1 MTGKKSFLEQAE
13 EGLRWSVVSAA
24 LVYLVLG
31 LVLILRPHDSS
42 IFLCYIIGI
51 ALTVYGVF
59 QLISFFFTAANSG
72 AGALSGVLATA
83 FGVYTLFQPA
93 AIQGI
98 LFITFGILIVLNS
111 FAALRHASLLKS
123 FAFPGWWVF
132 SLISVLTALVGF
144 LMIFNYELFGSF
156 LMIAAGCI
164 MVYEALSGLWVVH
177 KIVSLKKELTKE

>member
-1 MTGKKSFLEQAE
+1 M
-13 EGLRWSVVSAA
+13 
-24 LVYLVLG
+24 
-31 LVLILRPHDSS
+31 
-42 IFLCYIIGI
+42 
-51 ALTVYGVF
+51 
-59 QLISFFFTAANSG
+59 
-72 AGALSGVLATA
+72 
-83 FGVYTLFQPA
+83 
-93 AIQGI
+93 
-98 LFITFGILIVLNS
+98 FITFGILIVLNS